1 MSDGGS
7 IARRYARALMEIGQE
22 TGKLRNIQREL
33 QKVAETVEG
42 SEELRDLLRNPHFK
56 GDQRKAVMESV
67 LKRLGTTATVR
78 NTCMLLVDRGRAE
91 LLLDIS
97 RELESMVDEH
107 EGIVRAEVV
116 SATPLSKMYLERLT
130 KALQSVTGKK
140 IILSS
145 TMDKD
150 LIGGVITRVGGVV
163 YDGSLK
169 ARMSRVRELMLR

>member
-1 MSDGGS
+1 
-7 IARRYARALMEIGQE
+7 MELGQE
-22 TGKLRNIQREL
+22 TGKLRMIHREL

-42 SEELRDLLRNPHFK
+42 SAELRDVLRSPHIK
-56 GDQRKAVMESV
+56 SEQRKSIVDAL
-67 LKRLGTTATVR
+67 LKRLGVTVTVR
-78 NTCMLLVDRGRAE
+78 NTCMLLVDRNRAE
-91 LLLDIS
+91 LLPAIS
-97 RELESMVDEH
+97 TELESMVDEH

-140 IILSS
+140 IVLSS
-145 TMDKD
+145 KQDKD

-169 ARMSRVRELMLR
+169 ARMSKVRELMLR